1 MTKILFINMCGHGHV
16 NPTIGLINELMNRG
30 EQVTYIAGE
39 EFRDKIEKTGAKF
52 KGYNNSLDIGDLV
65 NGTLNLENSNSLLKF
80 IDIFKKIIEILFN
93 SKEKFDY
100 IIYDSVFMLGNEV
113 GRVLKIPAICSIT
126 TFAANERTNC
136 LSSLFNK
143 IQPKIQEILNSSE
156 YINFVKYLQEK
167 YGIKCPSASDVI
179 FGKGIVSIVYTSKYF
194 QLCGES
200 FDESYKFIGP
210 SISDRKEDIS
220 FPLETNDKKKVI
232 YISLGTIFN
241 NSIEFYENCF
251 KAFDNMDAKIIMS
264 VGKNIDVNTF
274 KSIPSNFIICN
285 YVPQLEILKHADV
298 FITHGG
304 MNSTNEGLYYDV
316 PLILIP
322 QFLDQPAVANRVA
335 ELGSGVVIEK
345 DKVTPEILKQSV
357 VRILS
362 DNNFKIN
369 SKKIG
374 KSLRE
379 AGGYKKGV
387 DEILNLKNK
396 KSSLFT

>member
-1 MTKILFINMCGHGHV
+1 MSKILFINMCGHGHV

-39 EFRDKIEKTGAKF
+39 EFRNKIEKTGAKF
-52 KGYNNSLDIGDLV
+52 IGYNNSIDI
-65 NGTLNLENSNSLLKF
+65 TNLENSEALLKF
-80 IDIFKKIIEILFN
+80 IDVFKKIAEILFN
-93 SKEKFDY
+93 SKEKFDC
-100 IIYDSVFMLGNEV
+100 IIYDSIFMLGNEV
-113 GRVLKIPAICSIT
+113 GRILKIPAVCSIT

-143 IQPKIQEILNSSE
+143 IEPKIHEILNSSE
-156 YINFVKYLQEK
+156 YIKFVEHLQEK
-167 YGIKCPSASDVI
+167 YGINFPSISNAI
-179 FGKGIVSIVYTSKYF
+179 YAKGIISIVYTSKYF

-200 FDESYKFIGP
+200 FDESYKFIGS

-220 FPLETNDKKKVI
+220 FSLETNDKKNVI

-241 NSIEFYENCF
+241 NSIEFYENCI
-251 KAFDNMDAKIIMS
+251 KAFDDMDANIIMS
-264 VGKNIDVNTF
+264 VGKDIDINKF
-274 KSIPSNFIICN
+274 KYIPSNFTIRN
-285 YVPQLEILKHADV
+285 YVRQLEILEHADV

-322 QFLDQPAVANRVA
+322 HFLDQHTVANRVA
-335 ELGSGVVIEK
+335 ELGAGVVIEK
-345 DKVTPEILKQSV
+345 DKVTPEVLKQSV
-357 VRILS
+357 LTILS

-387 DEILNLKNK
+387 NEILNLINK